1 MSSLY
6 ELYSK
11 RTKYKALREN
21 VSNAINVLSRNTFS
35 DNLSTV
41 DYTLSNNYQVNEST
55 VKSSII
61 DNAKDN
67 VATDLNNLNLCL
79 SSINSKIYSLNK
91 EIAEKEAEEAVA

>member
-11 RTKYKALREN
+11 RTKYRALREN
-21 VSNAINVLSRNTFS
+21 VSNAINVLSRNTIS

-41 DYTLSNNYQVNEST
+41 DYTLSNNYLVNDVT
-55 VKSSII
+55 VKSSVIN
-61 DNAKDN
+61 NAKDN

-79 SSINSKIYSLNK
+79 SSINSKIYSLTK
-91 EIAEKEAEEAVA
+91 EIEEKEAEEAVA

>member
-11 RTKYKALREN
+11 RTKYKTLREN
-21 VSNAINVLSRNTFS
+21 VSNAINVLSRNTFA

-55 VKSSII
+55 VKGSII
-61 DNAKDN
+61 GNAKDN